1 MGSEGM
7 TGIRQP
13 AVAGS
18 FYAGTPEALRRQVE
32 ECLPAGSDRAG
43 RQAAVAAVCPH
54 AGLMYSGK
62 TAAAVYARLE
72 PPETLVIL
80 GPNHHGVGAEAA
92 IPSHARW
99 ETPLGAVEIDGELAA
114 AIRAASRTLE
124 VDDAAHAREH
134 SIEVQMPF
142 LRVLM
147 PGARLVPICLGRLD
161 QAAVADVGRA
171 VAEGVRAT
179 GRRAVV
185 VASTDFSHYVPRAV
199 AEARDRHALDAIR
212 ALDGEGLL
220 AAGRRERITM

>member
-1 MGSEGM
+1 MIAM
-7 TGIRQP
+7 RQP

-18 FYAGTPEALRRQVE
+18 FYAGTPEGLRRQVE
-32 ECLPAGSDRAG
+32 ECLPPGTARAG
-43 RQAAVAAVCPH
+43 RRAAIAAVCPH
-54 AGLMYSGK
+54 AGLMYSGR

-80 GPNHHGVGAEAA
+80 GPNHHGIGAAA
-92 IPSHARW
+92 ALPTHERW

-114 AIRAASRTLE
+114 AIRAASDTLE

-134 SIEVQMPF
+134 SIEVQVPF
-142 LRVLM
+142 VRSLM
-147 PGARLVPICLGRLD
+147 PGARLVPICLGSL
-161 QAAVADVGRA
+161 APAGVLDVGRA

-199 AEARDRHALDAIR
+199 AEAKDQYALDAIR
-212 ALDGEGLL
+212 ALDAEGLL
-220 AAGRRERITM
+220 AAVRRERITM